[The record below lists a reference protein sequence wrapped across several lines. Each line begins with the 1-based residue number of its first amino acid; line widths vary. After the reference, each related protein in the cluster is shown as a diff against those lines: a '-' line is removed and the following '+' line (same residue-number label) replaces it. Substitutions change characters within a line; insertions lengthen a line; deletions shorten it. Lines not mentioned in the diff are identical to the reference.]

1 MNREQFM
8 QNLGDNCD
16 QALQLVSKKNQDYAD
31 GQDPFQN
38 FRMVENTGL
47 CSVEEG
53 IAVRMTDKMQRII
66 NLLNEDAAVEDEKM
80 EDTLLDL
87 MNYANIMLT
96 YRQNQGKQEG
106 EAIASIK

>member
-1 MNREQFM
+1 MKRQEFM
-8 QNLGDNCD
+8 DQLGDNAD
-16 QALQLVSKKNQDYAD
+16 TALQIVSRKNQDYAD

-38 FRMVENTGL
+38 FRMVQNTGL

-87 MNYANIMLT
+87 MNYANIMLA
-96 YRQNQGKQEG
+96 YRQNKN
-106 EAIASIK
+106 